1 MNWTGRRVLVTGA
14 SGFIGSHLCDA
25 LVGLGAQVT
34 ALTHYNSRGDAGN
47 LARLSPDR
55 RAALTVAAGNIED
68 SDFVARQVDGQEI
81 VFHLAALIGIPYSYI
96 APLSYVRTNVEG
108 TLNVLEASRRFHV
121 GRVVHTSTSE
131 AYGTAQYTPID
142 EAHPLQAQSPYAA
155 SKIAADKIAESFWR
169 AFGVPVATLRPFNTF
184 GPRQSSRAVIPT
196 IISQVA
202 TSDAVRLGSLEPVR
216 DLTYV
221 GDTVDAFIK
230 IAEADAAVGEVVNA
244 GTGRGITVGELA
256 SLILRLMGSDKPI
269 MLDAS
274 RVRPP
279 ASEVFLLLADARKA
293 AEVIGW
299 TPRWS
304 LERGLEQTIAFITLN
319 AHLYDA
325 SSYAV

>member
-14 SGFIGSHLCDA
+14 SGFIGRHLCDA

-108 TLNVLEASRRFHV
+108 TLNVLEAARRFQV

-142 EAHPLQAQSPYAA
+142 EAHPLQAQSPYSA

-244 GTGRGITVGELA
+244 GTGRGITVRVLA
-256 SLILRLMGSDKPI
+256 SLILRLIGSAKPI
-269 MLDAS
+269 MLYAT
-274 RVRPP
+274 P
-279 ASEVFLLLADARKA
+279 AR
-293 AEVIGW
+293 
-299 TPRWS
+299 
-304 LERGLEQTIAFITLN
+304 
-319 AHLYDA
+319 
-325 SSYAV
+325 